1 MLSSSIGK
9 DEQRSFWHPHPHP
22 HPHAKIEAHL
32 YGVAWRLV
40 GMECRVGFACLQNGV
55 GTKGLC
61 RAGSEHIA
69 GRQGVGVACVSHE
82 RGLGLGLQWWMVDD
96 CKIGDKI
103 GKESS
108 GLVLCAWVMNA
119 VLGFDFMWWI

>member
-1 MLSSSIGK
+1 MRHQTDIHKCRLQSRTES
-9 DEQRSFWHPHPHP
+9 
-22 HPHAKIEAHL
+22 L
-32 YGVAWRLV
+32 LVLLV
-40 GMECRVGFACLQNGV
+40 GF
-55 GTKGLC
+55 
-61 RAGSEHIA
+61 
-69 GRQGVGVACVSHE
+69 
-82 RGLGLGLQWWMVDD
+82 GLGLGLQWWMVDD